1 MFVSCI
7 ENLARLGKMKI
18 KAWARARIVELEN
31 ILLPESVCKLT
42 MMTVGCRP

>member
-18 KAWARARIVELEN
+18 KGWARARIVELEN
-31 ILLPESVCKLT
+31 ILLPERVSVN
-42 MMTVGCRP
+42 